1 MIKLNKSELRDK
13 IYACW
18 LGKNIGGTLGTQ
30 YEGLREINDCK
41 GFSTKAGAPLPND
54 DLDLQLVWLLA
65 FKNEGAKALNS
76 KVLGEYWLEYITPY
90 WNEYGISKA
99 NMRHG
104 LVPPLSGEY
113 KNYWKHSN
121 GAWIRT
127 EVWACLYPGRV
138 ESAIRYAYE
147 DSCVDHGSGEGT
159 YAAIFTAAV
168 ESAAFIVDDIN
179 KLLEIGLSK
188 IPSDSRMF
196 KYITK
201 AVECYKSGMSWQ
213 DARNTLAEMSLA
225 DPELGWFQA
234 PANIGYTVIGLLYGG
249 GDFKKTLLIA
259 CNCGDDTDCTCATAG
274 ALLGIMHG
282 TAIIPNDWKDHIGDD
297 IITKCINT
305 GAADVADNSME
316 IPLTCTQLTNEIVN
330 LHNITI
336 YDDAADNTSD
346 DTDTEKFMG
355 NDFALSLENRSGY
368 YAEYESLLAK
378 CLIEY
383 SDKPEITPN
392 GEISFKLSLKNKFVS
407 QKSYNIEW
415 MLPDGWSVS
424 GNKSIS
430 CMNPT
435 QSEQAEYTVTAGENV
450 NSKNMLVISISC
462 DGHFD
467 MLLIP
472 IILFG

>member
-1 MIKLNKSELRDK
+1 M
-13 IYACW
+13 
-18 LGKNIGGTLGTQ
+18 
-30 YEGLREINDCK
+30 
-41 GFSTKAGAPLPND
+41 
-54 DLDLQLVWLLA
+54 LQ
-65 FKNEGAKALNS
+65 N
-76 KVLGEYWLEYITPY
+76 
-90 WNEYGISKA
+90 
-99 NMRHG
+99 
-104 LVPPLSGEY
+104 
-113 KNYWKHSN
+113 
-121 GAWIRT
+121 
-127 EVWACLYPGRV
+127 
-138 ESAIRYAYE
+138 
-147 DSCVDHGSGEGT
+147 
-159 YAAIFTAAV
+159 
-168 ESAAFIVDDIN
+168 
-179 KLLEIGLSK
+179 
-188 IPSDSRMF
+188 
-196 KYITK
+196 
-201 AVECYKSGMSWQ
+201 GMSWQ

-336 YDDAADNTSD
+336 CDDADNTSD
-346 DTDTEKFMG
+346 DIDTEKFMG

-415 MLPDGWSVS
+415 MLPDGWSVI

-435 QSEQAEYTVTAGENV
+435 QSEHAEYTVTAGENV